1 MINMNREIL
10 NLKNLS
16 VSYGDINI
24 LKDIDLSLKKG
35 EILGI
40 VGESG
45 SGKSTLIK
53 SIMGILDENASIDG
67 EINFEGKDLASLS
80 LKDYRKIK
88 GKEISMIFQNPTEYF
103 NPTRKISKQFIETI
117 RSHND
122 ISKQEIQK
130 KSINTFKFL
139 GLQDG
144 KKIWNSYP
152 FELSG
157 GMNQRVAIAL
167 SIMLEPKILLADEPT
182 SALDVTV
189 QAQVVKELLKL
200 RQKLNTS
207 IILVTHNIGVASY
220 MSDNIG
226 VMYGGR
232 IIEYGESEELINNPK
247 HPYTKMLI
255 NSVPVINGNIPNGIE
270 GSLPNFQDIK
280 EGCVFLDRCKYAS
293 RECKIKVPSA
303 KYWGKSH
310 WSSCLI
316 ENEEIAL

>member
-1 MINMNREIL
+1 MNREIL

-67 EINFEGKDLASLS
+67 EINFEGKDLTSLS

-130 KSINTFKFL
+130 KAINTFKFL

-200 RQKLNTS
+200 RQELNTS

-220 MSDNIG
+220 MADNIG

>member
-1 MINMNREIL
+1 MNREIL

-182 SALDVTV
+182 SALDVIV

>member
-1 MINMNREIL
+1 MNREIL

>member
-1 MINMNREIL
+1 MNREIL

-189 QAQVVKELLKL
+189 QEQVVKELIKL

>member
-1 MINMNREIL
+1 MNREIL

-200 RQKLNTS
+200 RQILNTS

-303 KYWGKSH
+303 KYLGKSH

>member
-1 MINMNREIL
+1 MNREIL

-189 QAQVVKELLKL
+189 QAQVVKEILKL

-316 ENEEIAL
+316 

>member
-1 MINMNREIL
+1 MNGEIL

>member
-1 MINMNREIL
+1 MLKIDNITVQYGNNKPTIEDFNLEI
-10 NLKNLS
+10 S
-16 VSYGDINI
+16 S
-24 LKDIDLSLKKG
+24 G
-35 EILGI
+35 EIVAI

-45 SGKSTLIK
+45 SGKTTVIRSVLGLLPGQGKVTKGDIV
-53 SIMGILDENASIDG
+53 
-67 EINFEGKDLASLS
+67 FEGDSL
-80 LKDYRKIK
+80 LKYTDKQWNQCRGTKM
-88 GKEISMIFQNPTEYF
+88 SMIFQDCGSMINPNRRIGSQFVEYIRVHE
-103 NPTRKISKQFIETI
+103 NMPKDKAKEKAIEMLDRMRLPQAKDIMRK
-117 RSHND
+117 
-122 ISKQEIQK
+122 
-130 KSINTFKFL
+130 
-139 GLQDG
+139 
-144 KKIWNSYP
+144 YP
-152 FELSG
+152 FQLSG
-157 GMNQRVAIAL
+157 GQRQRVGIA
-167 SIMLEPKILLADEPT
+167 MAMTFQPKLLIADEPT

-220 MSDNIG
+220 MAHNIG

>member
-1 MINMNREIL
+1 MNREIL

-247 HPYTKMLI
+247 HTYTKILI

>member
-1 MINMNREIL
+1 MNREIL

-122 ISKQEIQK
+122 ISKQEIKK

-232 IIEYGESEELINNPK
+232 IIEYGECEELINNPK

>member
-1 MINMNREIL
+1 MNREIL

-200 RQKLNTS
+200 RQELNTS

>member
-1 MINMNREIL
+1 MNREIL

-103 NPTRKISKQFIETI
+103 NPTRKISKQFIEAI

-247 HPYTKMLI
+247 HPYTKILI

>member
-1 MINMNREIL
+1 MNREIL

-182 SALDVTV
+182 SELDVTV

-247 HPYTKMLI
+247 HPYTKILI

>member
-1 MINMNREIL
+1 MNREIL

-152 FELSG
+152 FELSS

-303 KYWGKSH
+303 KYLGKSH

>member
-1 MINMNREIL
+1 MNREIL

-220 MSDNIG
+220 MSHNIG

-280 EGCVFLDRCKYAS
+280 EGCLFLDRCKYAS

>member
-1 MINMNREIL
+1 MNREIL

-232 IIEYGESEELINNPK
+232 ILEYGESEELINNPK

-303 KYWGKSH
+303 KYLGKSH

>member
-1 MINMNREIL
+1 MNREIL

-189 QAQVVKELLKL
+189 QAQVIKELLKL

>member
-1 MINMNREIL
+1 MNREIL

-103 NPTRKISKQFIETI
+103 NPTRKISKQFIEAI

-220 MSDNIG
+220 MSHNIG

>member
-1 MINMNREIL
+1 MKTVTVNL
-10 NLKNLS
+10 NSIEKVKSFVKDLNKFENDFDL
-16 VSYGDINI
+16 VSGRFA
-24 LKDIDLSLKKG
+24 IDA
-35 EILGI
+35 
-40 VGESG
+40 
-45 SGKSTLIK
+45 K

-67 EINFEGKDLASLS
+67 EIHFEGKDLASLS

>member
-1 MINMNREIL
+1 MNREIL

-122 ISKQEIQK
+122 ISKHEIQK

-303 KYWGKSH
+303 KYLGKSH

>member
-1 MINMNREIL
+1 MNREIL

-24 LKDIDLSLKKG
+24 LKDIDLSLKEG

-247 HPYTKMLI
+247 HPYTKILI

-303 KYWGKSH
+303 KYLGKSH

>member
-1 MINMNREIL
+1 MNREIL

-232 IIEYGESEELINNPK
+232 IIEYGECEELINNPK

-303 KYWGKSH
+303 KYLGKSH

>member
-1 MINMNREIL
+1 MNREIL

-88 GKEISMIFQNPTEYF
+88 GKEISMIVQNPTEYF

-303 KYWGKSH
+303 KYLGKSH

>member
-1 MINMNREIL
+1 MLKIDNITVQYGNNKPTIEDFNLEI
-10 NLKNLS
+10 S
-16 VSYGDINI
+16 S
-24 LKDIDLSLKKG
+24 G
-35 EILGI
+35 EIVAI

-45 SGKSTLIK
+45 SGKTTVIRSVLGLLPGQGKVTKGDIV
-53 SIMGILDENASIDG
+53 
-67 EINFEGKDLASLS
+67 FEGDSL
-80 LKDYRKIK
+80 LKYTDKQWNQCRGTKM
-88 GKEISMIFQNPTEYF
+88 SMIFQDCGSMINPNRRIGSQFVEYIRVHE
-103 NPTRKISKQFIETI
+103 NMPKDKSKEKAIEMLDRMRLPQAKDIMRK
-117 RSHND
+117 
-122 ISKQEIQK
+122 
-130 KSINTFKFL
+130 
-139 GLQDG
+139 
-144 KKIWNSYP
+144 YP
-152 FELSG
+152 FQLSG
-157 GMNQRVAIAL
+157 GQRQRVGIA
-167 SIMLEPKILLADEPT
+167 MAMTFQPKLLIADEPT

-220 MSDNIG
+220 MAHNIG

-303 KYWGKSH
+303 KYWGKSRKKQKQ
-310 WSSCLI
+310 L
-316 ENEEIAL
+316 L

>member
-1 MINMNREIL
+1 MNREIL

-189 QAQVVKELLKL
+189 QAQVVKEFLKL

-316 ENEEIAL
+316 ESEEIAL

>member
-1 MINMNREIL
+1 MNREIL

-88 GKEISMIFQNPTEYF
+88 GNEISMIFQNPTEYF

-130 KSINTFKFL
+130 KAINTFKFL

-200 RQKLNTS
+200 RQELNTS

-220 MSDNIG
+220 MADNIG

-255 NSVPVINGNIPNGIE
+255 NSVPVINGQIPSGIE
-270 GSLPNFQDIK
+270 GSSPNFQDIK

>member
-1 MINMNREIL
+1 MNREIL

-40 VGESG
+40 VGE

-247 HPYTKMLI
+247 HPYTKILI

>member
-1 MINMNREIL
+1 MNREIL

-117 RSHND
+117 RNHND

>member
-1 MINMNREIL
+1 MNREIL
-10 NLKNLS
+10 NLKNIS

-247 HPYTKMLI
+247 HPYTKILI

-303 KYWGKSH
+303 KYLGKSH

>member
-1 MINMNREIL
+1 
-10 NLKNLS
+10 
-16 VSYGDINI
+16 
-24 LKDIDLSLKKG
+24 
-35 EILGI
+35 
-40 VGESG
+40 
-45 SGKSTLIK
+45 
-53 SIMGILDENASIDG
+53 MGILDENASIDG

-270 GSLPNFQDIK
+270 GSLPNFQEIK

>member
-1 MINMNREIL
+1 MNREIL

-189 QAQVVKELLKL
+189 QAQVVKEILKL

-280 EGCVFLDRCKYAS
+280 EGCVFLDRCRYAS

-303 KYWGKSH
+303 KYLGKSH

>member
-1 MINMNREIL
+1 MNREIL

-220 MSDNIG
+220 MSHNIG

-316 ENEEIAL
+316 EKEEIAL